1 MTSRIPD
8 HQQQT
13 DGKVPRDG
21 LTKEQVGMRMISNL
35 IFILLECLSLN
46 IRMYDSPDLSPAQSL
61 SQSAPQLCKIQIGRE
76 SWKVNVDNP
85 GVLSVQLR
93 VQCICRSVTMY
104 ETM

>member
-1 MTSRIPD
+1 MT
-8 HQQQT
+8 
-13 DGKVPRDG
+13 V
-21 LTKEQVGMRMISNL
+21 L
-35 IFILLECLSLN
+35 IYLQLNLSL
-46 IRMYDSPDLSPAQSL
+46 SL
-61 SQSAPQLCKIQIGRE
+61 HHNYARYKSDGE